1 MDWSLRRLGRRGLLL
16 AGTCAAGIALA
27 VSHPAAAD
35 NSGFGNQQWYQQG
48 KPNHG
53 SNGRGNG
60 NGQQAYNGQYQQRG
74 NTMPWLNGNG
84 GNRQQGNNGRNGQ
97 QWQGNNGNNG
107 RGNGQQW
114 WQNNNGRN

>member
-1 MDWSLRRLGRRGLLL
+1 MDWSLRRLGRRWLLL
-16 AGTCAAGIALA
+16 AGACAAGIALA

-35 NSGFGNQQWYQQG
+35 NSGFGSQQWYQQG

-60 NGQQAYNGQYQQRG
+60 NGQQTYNGSYGRG

-84 GNRQQGNNGRNGQ
+84 GNGGNNGRNGQ
-97 QWQGNNGNNG
+97 QWQGNNGRN
-107 RGNGQQW
+107 NGQQW
-114 WQNNNGRN
+114 WQG

>member
-1 MDWSLRRLGRRGLLL
+1 MDRSLRRSSWRGLLL
-16 AGTCAAGIALA
+16 AGACAAGIALA

-60 NGQQAYNGQYQQRG
+60 NGQQTYNGSYQPRG
-74 NTMPWLNGNG
+74 NTMPWLNGKG
-84 GNRQQGNNGRNGQ
+84 GKRPPGKKRRHRAQQAGGETQ
-97 QWQGNNGNNG
+97 D
-107 RGNGQQW
+107 
-114 WQNNNGRN
+114 